1 MLKMIKTEKII
12 VTQRAWQ
19 AGAGA
24 ITLLLLTTNAPLDA
38 QGWYYALLS
47 LAATYV
53 IFDHGLS
60 GILTLKAAS
69 KFHEKNIREIDLL
82 NPSDIN
88 QFHSLCYVT
97 SKKYRKLSMFF
108 LVLIGPIGF
117 YFFSLSENDF
127 QNWPVIWLT
136 LVVATSINLLLLPV
150 ASIIEGCGGIN
161 EVYKVRLIQGV
172 LGSVVCWL
180 MIITGHILWAA
191 VAIALAA
198 TITQAV
204 WLATKWIHLLP
215 FFVQK
220 PNPLTNWDDSLGQVE
235 KRVGVTTISAYLLG
249 QAITIILFQVEGP
262 ESAAR
267 MGFSLAIINTIALL
281 SFSTITSILPR
292 LSAATAQSNWAD
304 TDLMFSRAV
313 KKGIAFFI
321 VLASCFLIA
330 ANTSYFTFLHQ
341 NLLPN
346 KVILMLC
353 VALLCGQYISAVTLK
368 IRCSMSEPL
377 FGIAILASVL
387 MVISML
393 TVPQY
398 FGAAGLILSLLII
411 QGGIALPL
419 TIRQAREYEN
429 ELRWTESAFRTAT
442 QKKVTKPINLPQSEL
457 IAILMTTF
465 NGGKYLDL
473 QLTSIENQNHTNWE
487 LHISDDGSTDQTLD
501 IIKEFQNRTSN
512 KVTVYKT
519 ENNLGFVNNFFSL
532 IEKDIKADY
541 FVLADQD
548 DVWCSEKLSRSL
560 TYLKSQD
567 LAHPTL
573 YCGRTQLIDM
583 HGKFKGKSR
592 LFKKR
597 PDFRNALVQSI
608 AGGNTMAMN
617 KAAKAVVQQTLPYSK
632 DVASH
637 DWWMY
642 IVITAYGGHVH
653 YDPMPCLLY
662 RQHPQNLIGANVGV
676 RAKIQRLKI
685 LTSGAF
691 KEWNDRHLRALDCLT
706 TPLSRKT
713 NDALRTFY
721 ELRSN
726 NFLTRFRKIFS
737 SGFYRQGWQGQ
748 ITLAIAILLKKL

>member
-1 MLKMIKTEKII
+1 MLEMIKTEKII

-24 ITLLLLTTNAPLDA
+24 ITLLLLTANAPLDA

-69 KFHEKNIREIDLL
+69 KFHKKNIRQSDLL
-82 NPSDIN
+82 NPREIN
-88 QFHSLCYVT
+88 QFHSLCYVA
-97 SKKYRKLSMFF
+97 SRKYRKLSMFF
-108 LVLIGPIGF
+108 LFLIGPIGF
-117 YFFSLSENDF
+117 YFFSLSESDL
-127 QNWPVIWLT
+127 QNWPAVWLT
-136 LVVATSINLLLLPV
+136 LIVATSINLLFLPV

-161 EVYKVRLIQGV
+161 EVYKVRLLQGV
-172 LGSVVCWL
+172 LGSVACWL
-180 MIITGHILWAA
+180 MIITGHTLWAA
-191 VAIALAA
+191 VALALAA
-198 TITQAV
+198 TITQVV
-204 WLATKWIHLLP
+204 WLATKWMHLAP
-215 FFVQK
+215 FFTQK
-220 PNPLTNWDDSLGQVE
+220 PNPLNNWDDSLGQVE

-249 QAITIILFQVEGP
+249 QAITIVLFQVEGP

-267 MGFSLAIINTIALL
+267 MGFSLAIVNTIALL

-321 VLASCFLIA
+321 VLTSCFVIA
-330 ANTSYFTFLHQ
+330 VNTSYFTFLHQ

-346 KVILMLC
+346 EVMLILC
-353 VALLCGQYISAVTLK
+353 VAVLCGQYISAVTLK

-398 FGAAGLILSLLII
+398 FGASGLILSLLII

-442 QKKVTKPINLPQSEL
+442 QKKPIKPINLEQSEL

-473 QLTSIENQNHTNWE
+473 QLISIENQNHTNWE
-487 LHISDDGSTDQTLD
+487 LHISDDGSTDQTLN
-501 IIKEFQNRTSN
+501 IIKEFQNRTTN
-512 KVTVYKT
+512 KVIIYKT

-532 IEKDIKADY
+532 INKDIKADH

-548 DVWCSEKLSRSL
+548 DIWCSEKLSRSL

-567 LAHPTL
+567 LAYPAL
-573 YCGRTQLIDM
+573 YCGRTQLIDV
-583 HGKFKGKSR
+583 HGKFKGKSP
-592 LFKKR
+592 LFKKP

-617 KAAKAVVQQTLPYSK
+617 KAAQAILRQTLPYSK
-632 DVASH
+632 YVASH

-642 IVITAYGGHVH
+642 IVITAHSGHVH
-653 YDPMPCLLY
+653 YDPTPCLLY
-662 RQHPQNLIGANVGV
+662 RQHPQNLIGANIGI
-676 RAKIQRLKI
+676 RAKLQRLKF
-685 LTSGAF
+685 LTSGGF
-691 KEWNDRHLRALDCLT
+691 RDWNDLHLKALGRLP
-706 TPLSRKT
+706 TPLSGETK
-713 NDALRTFY
+713 NALRTFS
-721 ELRSN
+721 ELRSK
-726 NFLTRFRKIFS
+726 NFLTRFRKVFS
-737 SGFYRQGWQGQ
+737 SGFYRQDLQGQ
-748 ITLAIAILLKKL
+748 IALVIAILFRKL

>member
-1 MLKMIKTEKII
+1 MIKTEKII

-24 ITLLLLTTNAPLDA
+24 ITLLLLTANAPLDA

-82 NPSDIN
+82 NPSEIKE
-88 QFHSLCYVT
+88 FHSLCYVT

-108 LVLIGPIGF
+108 LLLIGPIGF

-127 QNWPVIWLT
+127 QNWPVVWLT
-136 LVVATSINLLLLPV
+136 LVLATSINLLLLPV

-180 MIITGHILWAA
+180 MIITSHILWAA

-198 TITQAV
+198 TITQV
-204 WLATKWIHLLP
+204 IWLSTKWMHLLP
-215 FFVQK
+215 FFTQK

-235 KRVGVTTISAYLLG
+235 KKVGVTTISAYLLG

-267 MGFSLAIINTIALL
+267 MGFSLAIVNTIALL

-304 TDLMFSRAV
+304 ADLIFSRAV

-321 VLASCFLIA
+321 VLTSSFLIA
-330 ANTSYFTFLHQ
+330 LNTSYFTFLDQ
-341 NLLPN
+341 NLLPD
-346 KVILMLC
+346 KVMLMLC
-353 VALLCGQYISAVTLK
+353 VALLCGQYISGVTLK

-387 MVISML
+387 MGISML

-419 TIRQAREYEN
+419 TIRLAREHEN
-429 ELRWTESAFRTAT
+429 ELRWTESAFRSAT
-442 QKKVTKPINLPQSEL
+442 QKKTTTSFNLEQPERV
-457 IAILMTTF
+457 AILMTTF
-465 NGGKYLDL
+465 NGEKYLDL
-473 QLTSIENQNHTNWE
+473 QLTSIANQNHTNWE
-487 LHISDDGSTDQTLD
+487 LHISDDGSTDQTLN
-501 IIKEFQNRTSN
+501 IIKKFQHQITND
-512 KVTVYKT
+512 VIVYKT
-519 ENNLGFVNNFFSL
+519 GKNLGFVNNFFSL
-532 IEKDIKADY
+532 IAKDIKADY
-541 FVLADQD
+541 FAFADQD

-567 LAHPTL
+567 LTYPAL
-573 YCGRTQLIDM
+573 YCGRTQLIDQ

-617 KAAKAVVQQTLPYSK
+617 KAAKAIVQQTLPYSK

-653 YDPMPCLLY
+653 YDPMPSLLY
-662 RQHPQNLIGANVGV
+662 RQHPQNLMGANVGV
-676 RAKIQRLKI
+676 RAKLQRLKI
-685 LTSGAF
+685 LTSGIF
-691 KEWNDRHLRALDCLT
+691 KEWNDRHLRALDCVA
-706 TPLSRKT
+706 TPLSEKT
-713 NDALRTFY
+713 NDALRSFS
-721 ELRSN
+721 ELRSK
-726 NFLTRFRKIFS
+726 NFLTRLRKTFS
-737 SGFYRQGWQGQ
+737 NGFYRQGLQGQ
-748 ITLAIAILLKKL
+748 VTLAVAILLRKI

>member
-1 MLKMIKTEKII
+1 MIETEKII
-12 VTQRAWQ
+12 ITQRAWQ

-60 GILTLKAAS
+60 GVLTLKAAS

-82 NPSDIN
+82 NPSEIN
-88 QFHSLCYVT
+88 QFHSLCYLS

-108 LVLIGPIGF
+108 LLLIGPIGF

-127 QNWPVIWLT
+127 QNWPVVWLT
-136 LVVATSINLLLLPV
+136 LIVATSINLLLLPV

-161 EVYKVRLIQGV
+161 EVYKVRLLQGV
-172 LGSVVCWL
+172 LGSVACWL
-180 MIITGHILWAA
+180 MIITGHTLWAA
-191 VAIALAA
+191 AAIALVA
-198 TITQAV
+198 TITQVV
-204 WLATKWIHLLP
+204 WLVTKWMHLLP
-215 FFVQK
+215 FFAHK
-220 PNPLTNWDDSLGQVE
+220 PNSLANWNDSLDRVE
-235 KRVGVTTISAYLLG
+235 KRVGMTTISTYLLG
-249 QAITIILFQVEGP
+249 QAITIVLFQAEGP

-267 MGFSLAIINTIALL
+267 MGFSFAIVNTLALI

-313 KKGIAFFI
+313 KRGIAFFI
-321 VLASCFLIA
+321 VLASCLLIA
-330 ANTSYFTFLHQ
+330 LNSSYFTFLHQ
-341 NLLPN
+341 NILPN
-346 KVILMLC
+346 KVMLIMC
-353 VALLCGQYISAVTLK
+353 IAMLCGQYMTAVTLK

-387 MVISML
+387 MGISML
-393 TVPQY
+393 TVPQS

-419 TIRQAREYEN
+419 TIWLARDHEN
-429 ELRWTESAFRTAT
+429 ELRWTESAFRSAT
-442 QKKVTKPINLPQSEL
+442 QKKTTISFNLEQPERV
-457 IAILMTTF
+457 AILMTTF
-465 NGGKYLDL
+465 NGEKYLDL
-473 QLTSIENQNHTNWE
+473 QLTSIANQNHTNWE

-501 IIKEFQNRTSN
+501 IIKEFQNQTTN
-512 KVTVYKT
+512 KVILYKT
-519 ENNLGFVNNFFSL
+519 EDNLGFVNNFFSL
-532 IEKDIKADY
+532 IDKDIKADY
-541 FVLADQD
+541 FMLADQD
-548 DVWCSEKLSRSL
+548 DIWCSEKTSRSL

-567 LAHPTL
+567 LAHPAL

-583 HGKFKGKSR
+583 YDKFKGKSR

-597 PDFRNALVQSI
+597 PGFRNALVQSI

-617 KAAKAVVQQTLPYSK
+617 KAAKAVVQQTIPYSK
-632 DVASH
+632 DVVSH
-637 DWWMY
+637 DWWIY

-653 YDPMPCLLY
+653 YDPMPRLLY
-662 RQHPQNLIGANVGV
+662 RQHPQNLIGSNIGV
-676 RAKIQRLKI
+676 RAKLQRLKL
-685 LTSGAF
+685 LTSGGF

-706 TPLSRKT
+706 TPLIRKT

-737 SGFYRQGWQGQ
+737 SGFYRQGLQGQ
-748 ITLAIAILLKKL
+748 ITLAVAILLKKL